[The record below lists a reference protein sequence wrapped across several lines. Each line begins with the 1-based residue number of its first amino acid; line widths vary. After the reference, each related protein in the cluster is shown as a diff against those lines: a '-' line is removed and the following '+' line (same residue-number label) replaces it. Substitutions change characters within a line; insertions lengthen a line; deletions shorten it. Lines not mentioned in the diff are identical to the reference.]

1 MKKVLIIL
9 LILLAIA
16 GVGYYGWQQYQ
27 QAQTKLW
34 EEKAQLAEDTLK
46 PIKMQFKETLMSGM
60 QQGVVE
66 AIDYCNLKAPEI
78 TAKVPKGVEVGRTS
92 HRVRNPEN
100 EPTDLLQA
108 PLDYYLEMERLGK
121 ETSGQITQLPS
132 GDWLYVEPIYTQ
144 PVCLACHGENIAPEV
159 QTAINEKYPNDQA
172 TGFKEGELRGM
183 FWLKLAEDFGAQN

>member
-16 GVGYYGWQQYQ
+16 GAGYYGWQQYQ
-27 QAQTKLW
+27 EAQTKLW

-66 AIDYCNLKAPEI
+66 AIDYCNLEAPEI
-78 TAKVPKGVEVGRTS
+78 TAKVPEGVEVGRTS
-92 HRVRNPEN
+92 HRVRNPAN
-100 EPTDLLQA
+100 EPTELLQA
-108 PLDYYLEMERLGK
+108 PLDYYLEMERLG
-121 ETSGQITQLPS
+121 EEASGQITQLPS

-144 PVCLACHGENIAPEV
+144 AVCLACHGQNIAQEV
-159 QTAINEKYPNDQA
+159 QRTINKKYPDDQA
-172 TGFKEGELRGM
+172 TDFKEGELRGM
-183 FWLKLAEDFGAQN
+183 FWLKLAEDFGDQN